1 MHAITDASVEQ
12 GDGIQMVNA
21 TLGQLDLITQQN
33 AALVEHAAA
42 AAESMR
48 LQASKLTDAVAAFT
62 IDPLSKNSTDIGQTP
77 AAKPLAKIKHA
88 RTRKLVGVGGMRLAR
103 QLASN

>member
-1 MHAITDASVEQ
+1 MLFRSEQ

-21 TLGQLDLITQQN
+21 TLSQLDHITQQN

-48 LQASKLTDAVAAFT
+48 AQASKLTDAVAAFT
-62 IDPLSKNSTDIGQTP
+62 IDIDQHHETCEQPPRAKRLPPVKRTSKLKTPSINGLS
-77 AAKPLAKIKHA
+77 LAK
-88 RTRKLVGVGGMRLAR
+88 